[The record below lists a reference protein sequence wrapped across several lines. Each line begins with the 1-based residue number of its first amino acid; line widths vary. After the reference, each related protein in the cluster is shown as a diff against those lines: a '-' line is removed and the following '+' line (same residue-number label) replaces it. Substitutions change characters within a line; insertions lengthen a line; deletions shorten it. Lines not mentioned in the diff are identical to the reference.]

1 MTTHQPLAARLRPQ
15 KLADVVGQDH
25 LTGPDGLLNRLL
37 ESGTPQS
44 LILWGPPGSGKTTI
58 ARVYAQGFGADFV
71 QLSAVLSGV
80 ADVRKVVEGAQL
92 AANLNRRTVLFVD
105 EIHRFNKSQ
114 QDAFL
119 PHVES
124 GLLTLVGATTE
135 NPSFA
140 LNNALLSRAQTLVLK
155 PHSDEALAKV
165 LSHAEADI
173 GKLPLTDDARTALIQ
188 MAHGDARALLN
199 MAEILSTAKPPVILS
214 PVTLSSYL
222 PTKAGA
228 YDKDGDWHYDL
239 ISALHKSVRGS
250 DPDAALYYLA
260 RMLNGGED
268 GMYLARRLIRMAV
281 EDIGLADPQALPLAT
296 AAQTAYHTMG
306 SPEGDLALAELA
318 VYLALAPKSVSIYK
332 AFGEARKLAEDT
344 NERAPPKNI
353 VNAPNKLMKQL
364 GHGEGYVYEPDT
376 ETGVSNQSFWPEGVK
391 PHTFYHPV
399 ERGFERDMKKRIDYF
414 NKLRQ
419 ESKTK

>member
-1 MTTHQPLAARLRPQ
+1 MTDHQPLAARLRPQ
-15 KLADVVGQDH
+15 TLAEVVGQEH
-25 LTGPDGLLNRLL
+25 LTGPDGLLSRLL

-155 PHSDEALAKV
+155 PHTEDALAKV
-165 LSHAEADI
+165 LAHAETEV
-173 GKLPLTDDARTALIQ
+173 GKLPLTEEARATLIQ
-188 MAHGDARALLN
+188 MAHGDARSLLN
-199 MAEILSTAKPPVILS
+199 MVETIHSLKPSVTLT
-214 PVTLSSYL
+214 PVTLSSLL

-318 VYLALAPKSVSIYK
+318 VYLALAPKSVSVYK
-332 AFGEARKLAEDT
+332 AFGEARKQAEET
-344 NERAPPKNI
+344 NQKAPPKNI
-353 VNAPNKLMKQL
+353 VNAPTKLMKQL

-376 ETGVSNQSFWPEGVK
+376 EMGVSTQSFWPEGVK
-391 PHTFYHPV
+391 PQTFYTPV
-399 ERGFERDMKKRIDYF
+399 ERGFEREMKKRIDYF
-414 NKLRQ
+414 NKLKQ
-419 ESKTK
+419 THK